1 MFAAITNQ
9 IPGISSELVI
19 AAIIS
24 IGLLV
29 KKFFKYLWSLKKKE
43 DAAELEDKI
52 KVHTDPILKATSEN
66 TKNIGEL
73 SSYIKYSF
81 SENGDIGKRLKHTH
95 HDVKDVSA
103 KKDGAILAVLDGIE
117 EMKEKIEKIENNNKN
132 K

>member
-9 IPGISSELVI
+9 IPGISSELII
-19 AAIIS
+19 AATIS

-52 KVHTDPILKATSEN
+52 KVHTDPILKATNEN

-81 SENGDIGKRLKHTH
+81 SEDGDIGKRLKHTH
-95 HDVKDVSA
+95 HDVKDVSS
-103 KKDGAILAVLDGIE
+103 KKDGAILAVLDSIE
-117 EMKEKIEKIENNNKN
+117 GMKEILENNNKN

>member
-1 MFAAITNQ
+1 MTSQLLTNVSFEVVTFVALGSLY
-9 IPGISSELVI
+9 GI
-19 AAIIS
+19 
-24 IGLLV
+24 
-29 KKFFKYLWSLKKKE
+29 KKLFKYLWSLKKKE

-52 KVHTDPILKATSEN
+52 KVHTDPILKATNEN

-81 SENGDIGKRLKHTH
+81 SEDGDIGKRLKRTH

-103 KKDGAILAVLDGIE
+103 KKDGTMIAVLDIIE
-117 EMKEKIEKIENNNKN
+117 ELKEKMDNNNKS